1 MESYNLKKKE
11 LISCIIENTYSIKK
25 SYISK
30 WFSTQ
35 EIQVEV
41 LTEEEKAIYKNGIF
55 SEYEAIIHHTFREGY
70 QTRKKGKYTIKSK
83 EESVCEFDNYEMDGT
98 KKASETHY
106 YNSHNDLIES
116 IYLENRLFGGG
127 FETYKYQFFYNNKNL
142 KCKSIDYKG
151 EVTRYEYNSLNQTT
165 KKTTLNPQG
174 QEILIKEFIY
184 NNLNQCVKI
193 ITTDKVNGKREI
205 STYKDDSY
213 DNTIYMQY
221 CDNGVEII
229 ITYEY
234 KYDEYGNWIEMRQY
248 RNNIFNLLRTRT
260 IQYND

>member
-1 MESYNLKKKE
+1 MESYNLNKIE

-41 LTEEEKAIYKNGIF
+41 LTTEEKAIYKNGALF
-55 SEYEAIIHHTFREGY
+55 EHEAIIHHTFREGY
-70 QTRKKGKYTIKSK
+70 KTRKKGEFTMKTKEKSVWK
-83 EESVCEFDNYEMDGT
+83 CVEYEMDG
-98 KKASETHY
+98 KYKSNEIHI
-106 YNSHNDLIES
+106 YNSRNDLIES
-116 IYLENRLFGGG
+116 IYTEYSQS
-127 FETYKYQFFYNNKNL
+127 TYKYLYLYNEKGY
-142 KCKSIDYKG
+142 KYKFIDYNG
-151 EVTRYEYNSLNQTT
+151 DISYYEYNNLNQIT
-165 KKTTLNPQG
+165 KKTTLNSQG

-193 ITTDKVNGKREI
+193 ITTDKVNSKREV
-205 STYKDDSY
+205 SVYKDDSY
-213 DNTIYMQY
+213 NNTIYMQY